1 MCVQVLSHGHG
12 HVFERESKHMLRCCT
27 LMCLCVCVRVCHQV
41 HEHVCVH
48 ERECMVQVH
57 VCGHVCM
64 CVWHICRAPPWT
76 HEARDSEQAMPAHLV
91 REEGTAVGLI
101 GDVMGMSWGS
111 GHTDH
116 RDSRLWASYS
126 PPEAWEGLA
135 GPKGCRRSSDPR
147 DIPSLLALC

>member
-76 HEARDSEQAMPAHLV
+76 HEARDSP
-91 REEGTAVGLI
+91 
-101 GDVMGMSWGS
+101 
-111 GHTDH
+111 
-116 RDSRLWASYS
+116 
-126 PPEAWEGLA
+126 
-135 GPKGCRRSSDPR
+135 
-147 DIPSLLALC
+147 IPSLCGEHRNGGVSSAFLQLSQRHLPVSGGWESIPKTKPEFITLAQRVR